1 MSGKSAWFV
10 EPGAKTSSAQRSGR
24 LTQLLSTADM
34 GSANRARILQA
45 LADYGP
51 LSRAELARMA
61 QVPRATIGGI
71 VNSLVDSGLLEEA
84 APQAPAAGIGKPAR
98 PLWFGSGAGLS
109 GAVLV
114 RAGAVETAVVDAR
127 GEILDRRSERF
138 ASNTGTAR
146 LDAQLADAA
155 AGLLERHRDALI
167 GVGLALP
174 AACDPADG
182 RVVASTTVPGLVGT
196 RLPRLLSERLGV
208 GVVVEEDARALAVGQ
223 RWFGQARRVEDFA
236 ALQIGAGIGAGIML
250 GGHLS
255 RGRGVSSA
263 EIGHTCVQ
271 IDGDRCRC
279 GLRGCWETIASLRW
293 LRRRAAELGLPDARA
308 TTPAALARRAAR
320 GDERAADLLDTY
332 ADHVAVGVSNLI
344 QILPL
349 RLFVLHG
356 EVVGGGEP
364 LLEAIR
370 AAVARRTLP
379 TPGEAP
385 RIEFAVVDQDAG
397 LLGAAATLLTHRLG
411 IVL

>member
-1 MSGKSAWFV
+1 MAGTSTWFV
-10 EPGAKTSSAQRSGR
+10 EPGAERSRDDRSGR
-24 LTQLLSTADM
+24 LTRLLSTSDM

-61 QVPRATIGGI
+61 QVPRGTIGGI
-71 VNSLVDSGLLEEA
+71 VNSLVASGLLEEA

-114 RAGAVETAVVDAR
+114 RTGAIETAVVDPR
-127 GEILDRRSERF
+127 GEILERSRERF
-138 ASNTGTAR
+138 APNAGTAQ
-146 LDAQLADAA
+146 LDAQLTDAA
-155 AGLLERHRDALI
+155 AGLLERHRDALL
-167 GVGLALP
+167 GFGLALP
-174 AACDPADG
+174 AACDPAEG

-196 RLPRLLSERLGV
+196 RLPRLLSERLGTS
-208 GVVVEEDARALAVGQ
+208 VVVEEDARALAIGQ
-223 RWFGQARRVEDFA
+223 RWFGQARRVDDFA

-255 RGRGVSSA
+255 RGRGVSSS

-271 IDGDRCRC
+271 VDGERCRC

-293 LRRRAAELGLPDARA
+293 LRRRAGELTLPGARA
-308 TTPAALARRAAR
+308 ATPAQLARRAAD
-320 GDERAADLLDTY
+320 GDERAAELLATY
-332 ADHVAVGVSNLI
+332 ADHVAVGVANLI

-364 LLEAIR
+364 LLELIR
-370 AAVARRTLP
+370 AAVARRTL
-379 TPGEAP
+379 TALGEAP
-385 RIEFAVVDQDAG
+385 RIEFAVAERDAG